1 MPRPKIYIHRTF
13 GCPYDWYMDEENEK
27 LLASFADVVNDG
39 PSEEAIG
46 SEQMLDRLSGVSG
59 LLSLN
64 SSGAADVTT
73 KALRAVGTVKV
84 AVISHWW
91 HGGHDDAKATWEA
104 AGVEVIDESRPCNEA
119 VAEWTVGAAIAGLFR
134 FHHYDREMKAGV
146 EWPDRRA
153 ARQLNGS
160 TLGIISLGR
169 VGRIV
174 ADCLSP
180 FDCRV
185 IACDPG
191 VDETKARELGVEL
204 VDLRAL
210 LREADVVSV
219 HAPVT
224 PQTRGMLGA
233 EELSLMKDGA
243 VLVNSAR
250 AAIFD
255 GEALRSEL
263 STGRFVAYMDVFEPE
278 PPSVD
283 DVLRTLDNV
292 VMTPHIAGSTDM
304 MFLRCGRAAIER
316 LRTWLEKGSGTFFVE
331 KGP

>member
-1 MPRPKIYIHRTF
+1 MAKPKVYIHRTF
-13 GCPYDWYMDEENEK
+13 GCPYRWYMDDENEA
-27 LLASFADVVNDG
+27 LLAAFADVVNDG
-39 PSEEAIG
+39 SRETRTPHDE
-46 SEQMLDRLSGVSG
+46 LVDRLAGVSAI
-59 LLSLN
+59 LSLN
-64 SSGAADVTT
+64 GSGATDVTT
-73 KALRAVGTVKV
+73 EALRAAGTVKT

-91 HGGHDDAKATWEA
+91 HGGHDDAKRMWEA

-119 VAEWTVGAAIAGLFR
+119 VAEWTLGAAIAGLFR
-134 FHHYDREMKAGV
+134 FERFDREMKSGV
-146 EWPDRRA
+146 EWPDRRV

-160 TLGIISLGR
+160 TFGIITLGR

-174 ADCLSP
+174 AEYLRP

-185 IACDPG
+185 TAYDPG
-191 VDETKARELGVEL
+191 VPRALADELGVEL
-204 VDLRAL
+204 TDLRTL

-219 HAPVT
+219 HTPVL
-224 PQTRGMLGA
+224 PETRGMLGA
-233 EELSLMKDGA
+233 EELALLKDGA

-255 GEALRSEL
+255 GAALRAEL
-263 STGRFVAYMDVFEPE
+263 LKKRFTAYMDVFEPE
-278 PPSVD
+278 PPPLD

-316 LRTWLEKGSGTFFVE
+316 LRSCLAS
-331 KGP
+331 